1 EPAGAWGAVPPGKHC
16 QREWPCTAAEFREPG
31 PRLQPA
37 EGRVMDIRTALNKIA
52 DRKDLTGEEMRAVM
66 RIIMA
71 GEATPSQIGAFL
83 MGMRI
88 KGETVGEIAAAVSIL
103 REQMVPVEA
112 PDDAI
117 DIVGTGGD
125 GVGSLNISTATA
137 LVVAGAGVPVAKHG
151 NKALSSR
158 SGSSQ
163 ALEAL
168 GVKLDLTPDE
178 IGNSIAKAGI
188 GFMFAPSHHPAM
200 RHVGP
205 ARAELGVRTLF
216 NLLGPQSN
224 PAGVRR
230 YLLGVYDQQWVEP
243 VAAAL
248 LANRA
253 IKAWVVHSSEGLD
266 ELSTSGPNFVAQI
279 ANGDLRSFELHPE
292 QVGLT
297 LTDPKDLLGGTP
309 EENAAAIHAL
319 LDGAPGAYRDTVL
332 LNAGAALLVADK
344 VASIEDGIAL
354 ARETVDSGKAKQTLA
369 RLVAISNG
377 RVS

>member
-1 EPAGAWGAVPPGKHC
+1 M
-16 QREWPCTAAEFREPG
+16 
-31 PRLQPA
+31 
-37 EGRVMDIRTALNKIA
+37 MDLKAALNKIA
-52 DRKDLTGEEMRAVM
+52 DRKDLTGEEMRGVM

-71 GEATPSQIGAFL
+71 GDATPSQIGAFL

-103 REQMVPVEA
+103 REQMVPVIA
-112 PDDAI
+112 PEGAI

-125 GVGSLNISTATA
+125 GIGSLNISTATA

-158 SGSSQ
+158 SGASQ
-163 ALEAL
+163 VLEAL
-168 GVKLDLTPDE
+168 GVKLDLTPE
-178 IGNSIAKAGI
+178 QIGTTIAKAGI

-205 ARAELGVRTLF
+205 ARSEMGVRTLF

-230 YLLGVYDQQWVEP
+230 YLLGVYSQQWVEP

-266 ELSTSGPNFVAQI
+266 ELSTSGTNFVAQI
-279 ANGDLRSFELHPE
+279 ADGDLRSFELHPE
-292 QVGLT
+292 QVGLK

-309 EENAAAIHAL
+309 EENALAIQAL
-319 LDGAPGAYRDTVL
+319 LEGAPGAYRDTVL

-344 VASIEDGIAL
+344 VATIEDGIAM
-354 ARETVDSGKAKQTLA
+354 AAGTVDSGKARETLA
-369 RLVAISNG
+369 RLVAASNG
-377 RVS
+377 RD

>member
-1 EPAGAWGAVPPGKHC
+1 MSE
-16 QREWPCTAAEFREPG
+16 
-31 PRLQPA
+31 
-37 EGRVMDIRTALNKIA
+37 IRQALHKIA
-52 DRKDLTGEEMRAVM
+52 DGKDLTGEEMRGVM

-71 GEATPSQIGAFL
+71 GEATASQIGAFL

-103 REQMVPVEA
+103 REQMVPVVA
-112 PDDAI
+112 PEGAI

-125 GVGSLNISTATA
+125 GLGSLNISTATA

-158 SGSSQ
+158 SGASQ
-163 ALEAL
+163 VLEAL
-168 GVKLDLTPDE
+168 GVKLDLTPDQ
-178 IGNSIAKAGI
+178 IGKTIAQAGI

-205 ARAELGVRTLF
+205 ARAEMGVRTLF

-230 YLLGVYDQQWVEP
+230 YLLGVYSQQWVEP

-266 ELSTSGPNFVAQI
+266 ELSTSGTNFVAQI
-279 ANGDLRSFELHPE
+279 AHGDLRSFELHPE
-292 QVGLT
+292 KLGLA
-297 LTDPKDLLGGTP
+297 LTDPKDLLGGEP
-309 EENAAAIHAL
+309 SENAAAMVAL
-319 LDGAPGAYRDTVL
+319 FDGAPGAYRDTVL
-332 LNAGAALLVADK
+332 LNAGAGLLVADK
-344 VASIEDGIAL
+344 VETIEDGIAL
-354 ARETVDSGKAKQTLA
+354 ARQTVDSGKARDALA

-377 RVS
+377 HH

>member
-1 EPAGAWGAVPPGKHC
+1 MDIKQALHKIS
-16 QREWPCTAAEFREPG
+16 
-31 PRLQPA
+31 
-37 EGRVMDIRTALNKIA
+37 EGR
-52 DRKDLTGEEMRAVM
+52 DLTGEEMRSVM

-71 GEATPSQIGAFL
+71 GEATQAQIGAFL
-83 MGMRI
+83 MGMRV

-103 REQMVPVEA
+103 RETMVPVTA
-112 PDDAI
+112 PDGAI

-125 GVGSLNISTATA
+125 GGGSLNISTTTA
-137 LVVAGAGVPVAKHG
+137 LVVAAAGVPVAKHG

-158 SGSSQ
+158 SGASQ
-163 ALEAL
+163 VLEAL

-178 IGNSIAKAGI
+178 IGSTIANAGI

-205 ARAELGVRTLF
+205 ARGEMGVRTLF

-230 YLLGVYDQQWVEP
+230 YLLGVYSQQWVEP

-292 QVGLT
+292 QVGLSV
-297 LTDPKDLLGGTP
+297 TDPKDLLGGEP
-309 EENAAAIHAL
+309 SDNAAAMMAL
-319 LDGAPGAYRDTVL
+319 FDGAPGAYRDTVL

-344 VASIEDGIAL
+344 VTSIEDGIAM
-354 ARETVDSGKAKQTLA
+354 ARAAIDSGAAKNTLA
-369 RLVAISNG
+369 RLVAVSNG
-377 RVS
+377 RAQ

>member
-1 EPAGAWGAVPPGKHC
+1 
-16 QREWPCTAAEFREPG
+16 
-31 PRLQPA
+31 
-37 EGRVMDIRTALNKIA
+37 MDIKAALHKIA
-52 DRKDLTGEEMRAVM
+52 DRKDLTGEEMRGVM
-66 RIIMA
+66 RTIMA

-103 REQMVPVEA
+103 REQMVPVIA
-112 PDDAI
+112 PEGAI

-125 GVGSLNISTATA
+125 GLGSLNISTTTA
-137 LVVAGAGVPVAKHG
+137 LVVAAAGVPVAKHG

-158 SGSSQ
+158 SGASQ
-163 ALEAL
+163 VLEAL
-168 GVKLDLTPDE
+168 GVKLDLTPE
-178 IGNSIAKAGI
+178 QIGNTIAKAGI

-205 ARAELGVRTLF
+205 SRAEMGVRTLF

-230 YLLGVYDQQWVEP
+230 YLLGVYSQQWVEP

-266 ELSTSGPNFVAQI
+266 ELSTSGTNFVAQI
-279 ANGDLRSFELHPE
+279 ADGDLRSFELHPE
-292 QVGLT
+292 QVGLK
-297 LTDPKDLLGGTP
+297 LTEPKDLLGGEP
-309 EENAAAIHAL
+309 ADNAAAMMAL
-319 LDGAPGAYRDTVL
+319 FDGAPGAYRDTVL

-344 VASIEDGIAL
+344 VATIEDGIAL
-354 ARETVDSGKAKQTLA
+354 ARDVIDSGKAKQTLA
-369 RLVAISNG
+369 RLVAVSNG
-377 RVS
+377 RD

>member
-1 EPAGAWGAVPPGKHC
+1 
-16 QREWPCTAAEFREPG
+16 
-31 PRLQPA
+31 
-37 EGRVMDIRTALNKIA
+37 MDIKAALNKIA
-52 DRKDLTGEEMRAVM
+52 SRQDLTGEEMRGVM
-66 RIIMA
+66 RTIMA
-71 GEATPSQIGAFL
+71 GEATQAQIGAFL

-103 REQMVPVEA
+103 REQMVPVTA
-112 PDDAI
+112 PDGAI

-125 GVGSLNISTATA
+125 GLGSLNISTTTA
-137 LVVAGAGVPVAKHG
+137 IVVAAAGVPVAKHG

-158 SGSSQ
+158 SGASQ
-163 ALEAL
+163 VLEAL
-168 GVKLDLTPDE
+168 GVKLDLKPDE
-178 IGNSIAKAGI
+178 ISNTIAKAGI

-205 ARAELGVRTLF
+205 ARAEMGVRTLF

-230 YLLGVYDQQWVEP
+230 YLLGVYSTQWVEP

-266 ELSTSGPNFVAQI
+266 ELSTSGTNFVAQI
-279 ANGDLRSFELHPE
+279 ADGDLRSFELNPE
-292 QVGLT
+292 QVGLPI
-297 LTDPKDLLGGTP
+297 TDPKDLLGGEP
-309 EENAAAIHAL
+309 SDNAAAMIAL
-319 LDGAPGAYRDTVL
+319 FEGAPGAYRDTVL

-344 VASIEDGIAL
+344 VATIEDGIAL
-354 ARETVDSGKAKQTLA
+354 ARATIDSGKARDTLA
-369 RLVAISNG
+369 RLVAVSNG
-377 RVS
+377 RA

>member
-1 EPAGAWGAVPPGKHC
+1 
-16 QREWPCTAAEFREPG
+16 
-31 PRLQPA
+31 
-37 EGRVMDIRTALNKIA
+37 MDIKAALHKIA
-52 DRKDLTGEEMRAVM
+52 DRKDLTGEEMRGVM
-66 RIIMA
+66 RTIMA

-103 REQMVPVEA
+103 REQMIPVEA
-112 PDDAI
+112 PENAI

-125 GVGSLNISTATA
+125 GGGTLNISTASA
-137 LVVAGAGVPVAKHG
+137 IVVAAAGIPVAKHG
-151 NKALSSR
+151 NRALSSK

-168 GVKLDLTPDE
+168 GVKLDLTPAE
-178 IGNSIAKAGI
+178 ISRTINEAGI

-205 ARAELGVRTLF
+205 SRAEMGVRTMF

-230 YLLGVYDQQWVEP
+230 YMLGVYAQEWVEP

-253 IKAWVVHSSEGLD
+253 IKAWVVHGSDGLD
-266 ELSTSGPNFVAQI
+266 EITVTGPSFVAQI
-279 ANGDLRSFELHPE
+279 ANGDLRSFEVSPKDA
-292 QVGLT
+292 GLRT
-297 LTDPKDLLGGTP
+297 YDAKDLLGADP
-309 EENAAAIHAL
+309 DYNAAAIHAL
-319 LDGAPGAYRDTVL
+319 FDGAPGAYRDVVL
-332 LNAGAALLVADK
+332 LNAGAALIVADK
-344 VASIEDGIAL
+344 AADLREGAEVAAGII
-354 ARETVDSGKAKQTLA
+354 DSGKAKETLA
-369 RLVAISNG
+369 RLVAVSHG
-377 RVS
+377 RDR

>member
-1 EPAGAWGAVPPGKHC
+1 
-16 QREWPCTAAEFREPG
+16 
-31 PRLQPA
+31 
-37 EGRVMDIRTALNKIA
+37 MDIKAALNKIA
-52 DRKDLTGEEMRAVM
+52 DRQDLTGEEMRSVM

-103 REQMVPVEA
+103 REQMVPVSA
-112 PDDAI
+112 PDGAI

-125 GVGSLNISTATA
+125 GLGSLNISTATA
-137 LVVAGAGVPVAKHG
+137 LVVAAAGVPVAKHG
-151 NKALSSR
+151 NKALSSK

-168 GVKLDLTPDE
+168 GVRLDLTPE
-178 IGNSIAKAGI
+178 QIGNSIAQAGI

-205 ARAELGVRTLF
+205 ARSEMGVRTLF

-230 YLLGVYDQQWVEP
+230 YLLGVYSQQWVEP

-266 ELSTSGPNFVAQI
+266 ELSTSGSNFVAQI

-292 QVGLT
+292 QVGLK
-297 LTDPKDLLGGTP
+297 LTDPQDLLGGTP
-309 EENAAAIHAL
+309 EENARAIHAL

-332 LNAGAALLVADK
+332 LNAAAALLVADK
-344 VASIEDGIAL
+344 VATIEEGIAL
-354 ARETVDSGKAKQTLA
+354 AAATVDSGKAREKLA
-369 RLVAISNG
+369 RLVAVSNG
-377 RVS
+377 RE

>member
-1 EPAGAWGAVPPGKHC
+1 
-16 QREWPCTAAEFREPG
+16 
-31 PRLQPA
+31 
-37 EGRVMDIRTALNKIA
+37 MDIKQALHKIA
-52 DRKDLTGEEMRAVM
+52 DRRDLTGEEMRSVM
-66 RIIMA
+66 RSIMA
-71 GEATPSQIGAFL
+71 GEATAAQIGAFL

-103 REQMVPVEA
+103 REQMVPVTA
-112 PDDAI
+112 PEDAI

-137 LVVAGAGVPVAKHG
+137 LVVAAAGVPVAKHG

-168 GVKLDLTPDE
+168 GVKLDLTPAE
-178 IGNSIAKAGI
+178 IGETIAQAGI
-188 GFMFAPSHHPAM
+188 AFMFAPHHHPAM

-205 ARAELGVRTLF
+205 ARTEMGVRTLF
-216 NLLGPQSN
+216 NLLGPQAN

-230 YLLGVYDQQWVEP
+230 YLLGVYSQQWVEP

-292 QVGLT
+292 EVGLK
-297 LTDPKDLLGGTP
+297 LTDPKDLLGGDP
-309 EENAAAIHAL
+309 AENAAAIHAL
-319 LDGAPGAYRDTVL
+319 IDGAPGAYRDTVL

-344 VASIEDGIAL
+344 VENIEDGIAL
-354 ARETVDSGKAKQTLA
+354 ARETIDSGKAKSTLA

-377 RVS
+377 RAE

>member
-1 EPAGAWGAVPPGKHC
+1 
-16 QREWPCTAAEFREPG
+16 
-31 PRLQPA
+31 
-37 EGRVMDIRTALNKIA
+37 MDIKQALGKIA
-52 DRKDLTGEEMRAVM
+52 ENKDLTGEEMRSVM

-71 GEATPSQIGAFL
+71 GDATPAQIGAFL

-103 REQMVPVEA
+103 REQLVPVLA
-112 PDDAI
+112 PEDAI

-125 GVGSLNISTATA
+125 GVGSLNISTTTA
-137 LVVAGAGVPVAKHG
+137 LVVAAAGVPVAKHG

-158 SGSSQ
+158 SGASQ
-163 ALEAL
+163 VLEAL

-178 IGNSIAKAGI
+178 IGKTIAEANI

-205 ARAELGVRTLF
+205 ARAEMGVRTLF

-230 YLLGVYDQQWVEP
+230 YLLGVYAQEWVEP

-253 IKAWVVHSSEGLD
+253 TKAWVVHSSEGLD
-266 ELSTSGPNFVAQI
+266 ELSTSGTNFVAQI

-292 QVGLT
+292 QVGLQ
-297 LTDPKDLLGGTP
+297 LTDPKALLGGEP
-309 EENAAAIHAL
+309 ADNAAAMNAL
-319 LDGAPGAYRDTVL
+319 FDGATGAYRDTVL

-344 VASIEDGIAL
+344 VDSIEDGIAL
-354 ARETVDSGKAKQTLA
+354 ARDTIDSGKARQTLA
-369 RLVAISNG
+369 RLVAVSNG
-377 RVS
+377 HAQ

>member
-1 EPAGAWGAVPPGKHC
+1 
-16 QREWPCTAAEFREPG
+16 
-31 PRLQPA
+31 
-37 EGRVMDIRTALNKIA
+37 MDIKGALSKIA
-52 DRKDLTGEEMRAVM
+52 DRKDLTGEEMRDVM

-71 GEATPSQIGAFL
+71 GEATQSQIGAFL

-103 REQMVPVEA
+103 REQMVPVDA
-112 PDDAI
+112 PADAI

-125 GVGSLNISTATA
+125 GLGSLNISTTTA
-137 LVVAGAGVPVAKHG
+137 LVVAATGVPVAKHG

-158 SGSSQ
+158 SGASQ
-163 ALEAL
+163 VLEAL
-168 GVKLDLTPDE
+168 GVKLDLSPAE
-178 IGNSIAKAGI
+178 ISRTIKEAGI

-205 ARAELGVRTLF
+205 SRAEMGVRTLF

-230 YLLGVYDQQWVEP
+230 YLLGVYSEHWVEP

-248 LANRA
+248 QANRA

-279 ANGDLRSFELHPE
+279 AGGDLRSFVLHPDK
-292 QVGLT
+292 VGLK
-297 LTDPKDLLGGTP
+297 LTDPKGLLGGEP
-309 EENAAAIHAL
+309 ADNAAALIAL

-344 VASIEDGIAL
+344 VERVEDGIIMA
-354 ARETVDSGKAKQTLA
+354 AAAIDAGDAKRTLA
-369 RLVAISNG
+369 RLVAASNG
-377 RVS
+377 REP

>member
-1 EPAGAWGAVPPGKHC
+1 
-16 QREWPCTAAEFREPG
+16 
-31 PRLQPA
+31 
-37 EGRVMDIRTALNKIA
+37 MDIKQALHKIA
-52 DRKDLTGEEMRAVM
+52 DGKDLTGEEMRDVM

-71 GEATPSQIGAFL
+71 GEATQSQIGAFL

-103 REQMVPVEA
+103 REQMVPVVA
-112 PDDAI
+112 PDNAI

-125 GVGSLNISTATA
+125 GLGSLNISTTTA
-137 LVVAGAGVPVAKHG
+137 LVVAAAGVPVAKHG

-158 SGSSQ
+158 SGASQ
-163 ALEAL
+163 VLEAL
-168 GVKLDLTPDE
+168 GVKLDLTPDQ
-178 IGNSIAKAGI
+178 IGQTIASAGI

-205 ARAELGVRTLF
+205 ARAEMGVRTLF

-230 YLLGVYDQQWVEP
+230 YLLGVYSEQWVEP

-279 ANGDLRSFELHPE
+279 AGGDLRSFELHPDK
-292 QVGLT
+292 VGLK
-297 LTDPKDLLGGTP
+297 LTDPKDLLGGEP
-309 EENAAAIHAL
+309 AENAAAMTAL
-319 LDGAPGAYRDTVL
+319 FDGAPGAYRDTVL

-344 VASIEDGIAL
+344 VASIEEGIDL
-354 ARETVDSGKAKQTLA
+354 AAQTVDSGKARQTLA
-369 RLVAISNG
+369 RLVAVSNG
-377 RVS
+377 REQ

>member
-1 EPAGAWGAVPPGKHC
+1 
-16 QREWPCTAAEFREPG
+16 
-31 PRLQPA
+31 
-37 EGRVMDIRTALNKIA
+37 MDIKQALNKIA
-52 DRKDLTGEEMRAVM
+52 DGRDLTGEEMRSVM

-88 KGETVGEIAAAVSIL
+88 KGESVGEIAAAVSIL
-103 REQMVPVEA
+103 REQMVPVTA

-125 GVGSLNISTATA
+125 GIGSLNISTATA
-137 LVVAGAGVPVAKHG
+137 IVVAAAGVPVAKHG
-151 NKALSSR
+151 NKALSSK

-168 GVKLDLTPDE
+168 GVKLDLTPE
-178 IGNSIAKAGI
+178 QIGNTIAKAGI

-205 ARAELGVRTLF
+205 ARTEMGVRTLF

-230 YLLGVYDQQWVEP
+230 YLLGVYSQQWVEP

-279 ANGDLRSFELHPE
+279 AHGDLRSFDLYPDK
-292 QVGLT
+292 VGLR

-309 EENAAAIHAL
+309 EENAAAIHEL

-344 VASIEDGIAL
+344 VATIEDGIAL
-354 ARETVDSGKAKQTLA
+354 AAQTVDSGKAKLTLA

-377 RVS
+377 RDE

>member
-1 EPAGAWGAVPPGKHC
+1 
-16 QREWPCTAAEFREPG
+16 
-31 PRLQPA
+31 
-37 EGRVMDIRTALNKIA
+37 MDIRQALNRIA
-52 DRKDLTGEEMRAVM
+52 DRKDLTGEEMRSVM

-71 GEATPSQIGAFL
+71 GEATPAQTGAFL
-83 MGMRI
+83 MGMRV

-103 REQMVPVEA
+103 REQMVPVAA
-112 PDDAI
+112 PENAI

-125 GVGSLNISTATA
+125 GVGSLNISTAAA

-168 GVKLDLTPDE
+168 GVRLDLAPDE
-178 IGNSIAKAGI
+178 IGRTIAEAGI
-188 GFMFAPSHHPAM
+188 GFMFAPHHHPAM

-205 ARAELGVRTLF
+205 ARSEMGVRTLF
-216 NLLGPQSN
+216 NLLGPQAN

-230 YLLGVYDQQWVEP
+230 YLLGVYSREWVEP

-279 ANGDLRSFELHPE
+279 AGGDLRSFELHPE
-292 QVGLT
+292 QVGLE
-297 LTDPKDLLGGTP
+297 LTDPRDLLGGEP
-309 EENAAAIHAL
+309 SDNAAAILAL
-319 LDGAPGAYRDTVL
+319 FEGAPGAYRDTVL

-344 VASIEDGIAL
+344 VATIEDGIAL
-354 ARETVDSGKAKQTLA
+354 ARETIDSGKAGQTLA
-369 RLVAISNG
+369 HLVAASNG
-377 RVS
+377 RA